1 MGGTSN
7 NNTNKDHN
15 KNHNNSAAMPK
26 STGMFE
32 YGIFLAALISGTGC
46 SICSKTMMQM
56 SSTGKSGH
64 VEPFSKPIFQTLGMF
79 VGMTFGLVM
88 HAVVKHY
95 RIEFPGYTHPPPAT
109 TTVQKNSN
117 SGSRTVSYGSI
128 PTTAVIQTR
137 NEVPYWMLLFLAIP
151 SIFDLAATALCMMGL
166 QYLNV
171 SIYQLLRGSGIIFV
185 ALLKQYWLD
194 HPLYTFQWVGVSY
207 NVVSVFLV
215 SATAVLGNQ
224 QQTQTSVNDV
234 EGSTSAVVGVGLV
247 LAGALVQALQFVF
260 EEKVMTMDESAA
272 PPLLLIGMEGLWG
285 TVLCLFVV
293 YPLTTYVIPGNDFG
307 GVYEDMG
314 NTFTLIANSST
325 IQWAFCFYFL
335 IIFSYNLFAVLVTF
349 CLNSIWHAILDNFRP
364 LTVWSVGVS
373 MYYLGRSA
381 NFGEPWTIYSWIQVL
396 GMVVLLYGTAIYN
409 APNPGSVKLTGQWWN
424 FGINF
429 TQEYEDLEEATHWES
444 KKINQRRASSMAEMS
459 PFIMQ
464 RTMQHRHQALLL
476 LQQPSV
482 VMVVMEESTSSF
494 IA

>member
-1 MGGTSN
+1 
-7 NNTNKDHN
+7 
-15 KNHNNSAAMPK
+15 
-26 STGMFE
+26 
-32 YGIFLAALISGTGC
+32 
-46 SICSKTMMQM
+46 MQM

-88 HAVVKHY
+88 HAIVKRY
-95 RIEFPGYTHPPPAT
+95 RIEFPGYVHDH
-109 TTVQKNSN
+109 TTVSTVRKEIADGNN
-117 SGSRTVSYGSI
+117 NNNKGSKTVSYGSI
-128 PTTAVIQTR
+128 TTTAVIPTSP

-194 HPLYTFQWVGVSY
+194 HPLYKFQWVGVSY
-207 NVVSVFLV
+207 NVVSVILV
-215 SATAVLGNQ
+215 SATAVLGSNHVAQHQ
-224 QQTQTSVNDV
+224 QQQQPGGDDDGAVDPSAAA
-234 EGSTSAVVGVGLV
+234 SSAVWGVGLV

-293 YPLTTYVIPGNDFG
+293 YPLTTYVIPGNDYG

-314 NTFTLIANSST
+314 NTITLIANSPT
-325 IQWAFCFYFL
+325 IQWSFCAYFL
-335 IIFSYNLFAVLVTF
+335 VIFSYNLFAVLVTF

-364 LTVWSVGVS
+364 LTVWAVGVS
-373 MYYLGRSA
+373 VYYIGKSPA
-381 NFGEPWTIYSWIQVL
+381 FGEAWTPYSWIQVV

-424 FGINF
+424 FGFNF
-429 TQEYEDLEEATHWES
+429 RHDYDELDEEMHWES

-464 RTMQHRHQALLL
+464 STMRQRQQALLH
-476 LQQPSV
+476 QPSV
-482 VMVVMEESTSSF
+482 VMEGKPSGSSSTFVV
-494 IA
+494 